1 MLNIIIRIAGI
12 VMTILCAA
20 ISSAFG
26 IGAAAGIAIA
36 LCAWLIV
43 RPLSTLLWWV
53 GAVFVISILMD
64 IITHPYVLIATI
76 ALVVIFDIVRQYLVR
91 TNTQSRAISGAIA
104 IVCIIVFSSTL
115 EFAGMHQ
122 ISWSG
127 KEFLWYVFY
136 SAMLLA
142 VMEWIFRRME
152 RTIALF
158 VYGSDLRRHI

>member
-1 MLNIIIRIAGI
+1 
-12 VMTILCAA
+12 
-20 ISSAFG
+20 
-26 IGAAAGIAIA
+26 
-36 LCAWLIV
+36 
-43 RPLSTLLWWV
+43 
-53 GAVFVISILMD
+53 MD
-64 IITHPYVLIATI
+64 IITHSYVLIATI